1 MPSSSPSVSSSSSPG
16 CTGRWITLSKYGQEQ
31 YTAGRTQGYRM
42 VIEVDEVCN
51 VSANIFLYQVS
62 FPDPETGETTS
73 RFKAVCSPSDIEQY
87 PIDEPESGGTYYRLS
102 SADLLF
108 RAVSLADETWD
119 AIRGDVEEL
128 VETLGLMDE
137 MGLIETVTIDGLA

>member
-1 MPSSSPSVSSSSSPG
+1 MPSSSSSSSSSSSPG
-16 CTGRWITLSKYGQEQ
+16 CTGRYIVLSKYGQEQ

-51 VSANIFLYQVS
+51 ITANIFLYKVS
-62 FPDPETGETTS
+62 FPDPETGETTA
-73 RFKAVCSPSDIEQY
+73 RFKAVCSPADIEQY

-108 RAVSLADETWD
+108 RAVSLADETWES
-119 AIRGDVEEL
+119 IRGDVEEL
-128 VETLGLMDE
+128 VETLNLMDVME
-137 MGLIETVTIDGLA
+137 LQETVTVDGLA